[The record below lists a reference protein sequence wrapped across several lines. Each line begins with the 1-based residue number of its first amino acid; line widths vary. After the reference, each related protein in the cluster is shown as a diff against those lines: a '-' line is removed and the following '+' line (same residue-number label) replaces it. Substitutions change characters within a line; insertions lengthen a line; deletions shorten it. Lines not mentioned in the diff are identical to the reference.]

1 MSNYEQHPQKSPI
14 ETITSVRPF
23 QTVEFLD
30 GTTSVRN
37 ILSGRQYEGS
47 AALVPLRGA
56 MPIIWAAQGLHHEAS
71 LPVEMIELPIGL
83 FHYVNRDGKLTST
96 SPNYEQKYRIVER
109 ILESRRELGKRLLI
123 LDEVQKGGTISTLI
137 QIIQQLSHKGVT
149 PPHLNIIAAQ
159 DSRQPILR
167 QAKTCSYRSIAS
179 NSVSGLKT
187 NVVPMPL
194 IATDRG
200 ALLDS
205 IDLRHSNHTLPDIG
219 ESLVVSRN
227 QRAEHLIR
235 SLGSMARD
243 EELRHDAGFIAEL
256 VGSQGRLSESAAA
269 KVEFWLP
276 KVIDY
281 LDGLA
286 RKNSYQ
292 NTASFSSR
300 VPTGIN
306 PDSTPRYD

>member
-1 MSNYEQHPQKSPI
+1 MPSYEQTSQKSPI

-23 QTVEFLD
+23 QAVEFLD

-37 ILSGRQYEGS
+37 ILSARQHEGS
-47 AALVPLRGA
+47 TILIPLRGA
-56 MPIIWAAQGLHHEAS
+56 MPIIWAAQGLHNEES
-71 LPVEMIELPIGL
+71 LPMETVELPIGL
-83 FHYVNRDGKLTST
+83 FNYVNREGKSTST
-96 SPNYEQKYRIVER
+96 SPNYEQKYRIVEH

-137 QIIQQLSHKGVT
+137 QILQQLSHSSIT
-149 PPHLNIIAAQ
+149 PPYLSIIAAQ

-167 QAKTCSYRSIAS
+167 QAKTPSYRSIAS
-179 NSVSGLKT
+179 NSVPGLKT
-187 NVVPMPL
+187 NVIPMPL

-205 IDLRHSNHTLPDIG
+205 IDLRHGRHTLPNIG

-227 QRAEHLIR
+227 HRAEYLVR

-243 EELRHDAGFIAEL
+243 EELRHDAGFIAQLIE
-256 VGSQGRLSESAAA
+256 SQGHLSESAAT

-286 RKNSYQ
+286 RKDGVS
-292 NTASFSSR
+292 
-300 VPTGIN
+300 
-306 PDSTPRYD
+306 